1 MDPENHVTWP
11 TLMNEHTKMRRDEMI
26 HEMDGRNILSR
37 VVALPW
43 SWMERKEKRSS
54 DPAIRSVWERD

>member
-1 MDPENHVTWP
+1 MTWP
-11 TLMNEHTKMRRDEMI
+11 ALMNEHTKMRRDEMI

-43 SWMERKEKRSS
+43 SWREKRK
-54 DPAIRSVWERD
+54 DLLIQQLGVFGSVIDA

>member
-1 MDPENHVTWP
+1 MTWP
-11 TLMNEHTKMRRDEMI
+11 ALMNEHTKMRRDEMI

-43 SWMERKEKRSS
+43 MERKEKRSS